1 MNKGFLPQK
10 GAYRKLRCYQLAE
23 HIYDATF
30 VFCERFIGYGD
41 RTKDQMVQAARSG
54 KQNIAEGSAAATTS
68 TKTEI
73 HLTNVAKASLQELLA
88 DYEDYLT
95 VRSKEIWQLGDRRL
109 TQTREVLRREMSR
122 EYIVA
127 KARSWDDTTL
137 ANVAITMIH
146 QCDYLLQRLLE
157 SQKQRVLENGGI
169 SEEMTRARLEYR
181 KNQKYPGNQ
190 SAQSTPRTQ
199 SSPSTQSNLS
209 SPNPPKDKK
218 K

>member
-1 MNKGFLPQK
+1 MNKEFLPQK

-23 HIYDATF
+23 HIYDVTF
-30 VFCERFIGYGD
+30 VFCERFISLGD

-68 TKTEI
+68 TKSEI

-95 VRSKEIWQLGDRRL
+95 VRGKETWQLGDRRL

-127 KARSWDDTTL
+127 KANGWNDTTL

-146 QCDYLLQRLLE
+146 QCDFLLQRLIE
-157 SQKQRVLENGGI
+157 SQKRRFLENGGI

-181 KNQKYPGNQ
+181 KKQREQGYQ
-190 SAQSTPRTQ
+190 RARSTP
-199 SSPSTQSNLS
+199 SAPSAPSNLS
-209 SPNPPKDKK
+209 SQSPQSSPNKNT
-218 K
+218 